1 MLSFLL
7 IFRSIGSSGE
17 EYPPP
22 EFVRDLCSRI
32 LDPQGISRFALER
45 IGVNVPRGVVTLFGS
60 AVEIHL
66 NTVGASVG
74 SIGSDRTILRV
85 SGTILRVSSCGAA
98 MRGVVNFFEAA
109 IATNLR
115 NSDTA
120 SIRRNGDGNRPEVV
134 RNIDFDIGISRFGIA
149 MISVNRLTGVVKLLG
164 IETVISDSVG
174 TSGHGVLTSTDF
186 SLAAVEE
193 SGVPE
198 NLSQEGSPEIVIQV
212 DNESGSRGG
221 RSNVQ
226 RSFLQNH
233 ISLPEFMVMLEAFLI
248 TLISVLT
255 LKWPREDR
263 KDAQLRANFLLL
275 SSILLLCTHTA
286 KIVVDRIED
295 HANILFYKHLFNG
308 KRALYIPGISHLI
321 GFIVIICLIASST
334 VNLLVENQ
342 ETAYSLCVNSLILS
356 WIYAILQAYR
366 TKKDIAILHRVS
378 PNQVRAERQTRCH
391 CVPPIKRLHCYVK
404 DPDVDTA
411 TLLNLPV
418 YQLL

>member
-1 MLSFLL
+1 MISIGLYPAGIVITISSSDQVIRYVIVPVNFP
-7 IFRSIGSSGE
+7 IRVRPAIEASSIGSSGE

-22 EFVRDLCSRI
+22 GIVRDLCSRI

-74 SIGSDRTILRV
+74 SIGDRNTRPDRTILRV

-115 NSDTA
+115 NSVTA

-149 MISVNRLTGVVKLLG
+149 MISVNSATGVVKLLG

-193 SGVPE
+193 RCV
-198 NLSQEGSPEIVIQV
+198 VV
-212 DNESGSRGG
+212 C
-221 RSNVQ
+221 
-226 RSFLQNH
+226 FLQF
-233 ISLPEFMVMLEAFLI
+233 SL
-248 TLISVLT
+248 T
-255 LKWPREDR
+255 
-263 KDAQLRANFLLL
+263 
-275 SSILLLCTHTA
+275 
-286 KIVVDRIED
+286 
-295 HANILFYKHLFNG
+295 
-308 KRALYIPGISHLI
+308 
-321 GFIVIICLIASST
+321 
-334 VNLLVENQ
+334 
-342 ETAYSLCVNSLILS
+342 
-356 WIYAILQAYR
+356 
-366 TKKDIAILHRVS
+366 
-378 PNQVRAERQTRCH
+378 
-391 CVPPIKRLHCYVK
+391 
-404 DPDVDTA
+404 
-411 TLLNLPV
+411 
-418 YQLL
+418 